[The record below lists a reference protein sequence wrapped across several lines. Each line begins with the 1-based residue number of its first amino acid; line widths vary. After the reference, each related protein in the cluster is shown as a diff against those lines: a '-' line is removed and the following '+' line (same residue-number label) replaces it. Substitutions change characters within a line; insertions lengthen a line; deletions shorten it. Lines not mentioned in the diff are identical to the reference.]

1 MHDSTFLTRIGLF
14 LGFVLVLT
22 ACQIEGGVRD
32 RTPVV
37 PNTTPDAI
45 LAPTNQS
52 VADALAQ
59 RNDVWAIGIT
69 ELPADLFPYPKDS
82 ALKRANS
89 IALEMISPSPIL
101 AYNYDYITTGVLTRI
116 PTIENG
122 DVQITD
128 VSVYLDAA
136 GNITTTT
143 TTVITQVQ
151 QVSITYQWNE
161 KLTWSDGVP
170 VTAADSVFAY
180 ELARKQAPLGEEAR
194 ILLDRTADYKLIDE
208 HTTKA
213 ILQPDLV
220 GSGIFLSYWTPLP
233 KHLLQDVPPAEIR
246 DSTFAKK
253 PVGYGPYM
261 LDSRSSNE
269 IRFVRNPYFYGTIPA
284 VNYVSLTQMS
294 GVDMIRANLAN
305 DNLDVAVTD
314 RVAID
319 QYAFIDQDARA
330 GMPVTYYRSPV
341 WEHIDFNLDIQS
353 LQDIRVRRALAYG
366 FNRNGLADTLFGG
379 RSPMLN
385 SWILPEQHG
394 AAPVDQLTIYDYSPE
409 TANAL
414 LDEAGYGKR
423 NEGVRVSKQ
432 GITLTLNLITTT
444 GSPLRQ
450 EIAERF
456 KSDMQEVGVDI
467 AITYMPPEEIFAPS
481 GPLFLRQFDLALFA
495 WIASPDPA
503 GLPLWSCASVPS
515 DTNGHIGNN
524 FAGWCMRDAD
534 YAVKT
539 AATSLDKDVQKEQ
552 YILQQ
557 QLFTK
562 ELPSLPLFQRLGVA
576 LMSANVTG
584 VAPDALA
591 PITWNIAEWKRK

>member
-1 MHDSTFLTRIGLF
+1 
-14 LGFVLVLT
+14 
-22 ACQIEGGVRD
+22 
-32 RTPVV
+32 
-37 PNTTPDAI
+37 
-45 LAPTNQS
+45 
-52 VADALAQ
+52 
-59 RNDVWAIGIT
+59 
-69 ELPADLFPYPKDS
+69 
-82 ALKRANS
+82 
-89 IALEMISPSPIL
+89 
-101 AYNYDYITTGVLTRI
+101 
-116 PTIENG
+116 
-122 DVQITD
+122 
-128 VSVYLDAA
+128 
-136 GNITTTT
+136 
-143 TTVITQVQ
+143 
-151 QVSITYQWNE
+151 
-161 KLTWSDGVP
+161 
-170 VTAADSVFAY
+170 
-180 ELARKQAPLGEEAR
+180 
-194 ILLDRTADYKLIDE
+194 
-208 HTTKA
+208 
-213 ILQPDLV
+213 
-220 GSGIFLSYWTPLP
+220 
-233 KHLLQDVPPAEIR
+233 
-246 DSTFAKK
+246 
-253 PVGYGPYM
+253 
-261 LDSRSSNE
+261 
-269 IRFVRNPYFYGTIPA
+269 
-284 VNYVSLTQMS
+284 MS